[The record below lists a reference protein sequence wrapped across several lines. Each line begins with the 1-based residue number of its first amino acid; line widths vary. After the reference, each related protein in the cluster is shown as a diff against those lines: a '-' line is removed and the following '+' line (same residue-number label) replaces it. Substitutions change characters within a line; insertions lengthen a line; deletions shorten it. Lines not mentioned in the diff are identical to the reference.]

1 MLDECSELL
10 VTYRERV
17 TEHWQDLAMQVP
29 VAFPLA
35 GPCEVVIVATLM
47 RYWVFT
53 RLATTDQI
61 RLESHWEDDELDT
74 WKSFQAPLEVA
85 SEHVVSRFLGASP
98 EWQEVE
104 AGNLRGYVLAD
115 TYRVFQHLED
125 PGHVMTDEH
134 AGVAQLMD
142 GFESLTGER
151 VDRKKL
157 AEAQERLRVT
167 TEIRNPQ
174 ERGKAF
180 ESVLAAALEAHG
192 CTVELGKTFGGEQID
207 VFITKPQVAV
217 VEVRWTKEPQ
227 ERSAV
232 DILAQ
237 ETLRRPPLVSGLYV
251 SMAGFPSEGAKQ
263 AALEGRDRCIFLMDG
278 EDVNDLFS
286 GRKHFS
292 EFW

>member
-74 WKSFQAPLEVA
+74 WKSFQAPLEVV

-125 PGHVMTDEH
+125 PGHVMADEH

-151 VDRKKL
+151 VVGVARFDGHPPSGAL
-157 AEAQERLRVT
+157 
-167 TEIRNPQ
+167 PQ
-174 ERGKAF
+174 K
-180 ESVLAAALEAHG
+180 G
-192 CTVELGKTFGGEQID
+192 C
-207 VFITKPQVAV
+207 P
-217 VEVRWTKEPQ
+217 RWRRWH
-227 ERSAV
+227 ERS
-232 DILAQ
+232 
-237 ETLRRPPLVSGLYV
+237 LVLGGRSL
-251 SMAGFPSEGAKQ
+251 PSSKPRSWSAASQ
-263 AALEGRDRCIFLMDG
+263 AALSPMWPGT
-278 EDVNDLFS
+278 S
-286 GRKHFS
+286 T
-292 EFW
+292 